1 LAKTGDFL
9 ANSAASSSDIH
20 VLEQLAGV
28 LRRRW
33 KGLAVFTLL
42 GLAAGGLYAASQPP
56 RYSAA
61 ATVMVRSGFA
71 VDPLRQGAVTTTPEE
86 EGQFLSQMELAK
98 STLVIRKVA
107 AALKEDDR
115 VALKSGG
122 EPSLLDTLMFG
133 VDGKKF
139 TPVAPTAEAIDGIL
153 KSGVSV
159 TRQGR
164 TYVAAIGFSHGNPTV
179 ARTMAQSFAEAFRET
194 LTETSDAANAR
205 IRSTIEAEL
214 AKATGPARDALA
226 ARLQDVTI
234 SRALPGV
241 DAVIISD
248 ARTPG
253 APIAPRKGFL
263 LAVGAILGAALGC
276 LFAAWREMRD
286 RGLRDGD
293 ALARSLGAR
302 FFGYMPVVPKERRRA
317 GSTTVSE
324 FSLPAGARRSV
335 DQPYNR
341 FAETLRAASVAALPA
356 PEDKARIIGVTSVLP
371 GEGKTVVAANL
382 AAQLANQGRRVL
394 LVDGHLRDPDLTNW
408 LAGRPAGGIVDAVMV
423 DAPLDQAALYD
434 RKSNLTLLPVGEGR
448 KADPAALWT
457 GEKFREF
464 LAKQASEHDVVIID
478 LPAIAAAADASA
490 IAPVVDGF
498 VLVAEWGGAPAEM
511 IASVLAG
518 EPEISAKLLGVA
530 VSKTRLGKL
539 SRYVSS
545 SARGAYQHRIG

>member
-1 LAKTGDFL
+1 L

-20 VLEQLAGV
+20 VLEQLAGIF
-28 LRRRW
+28 RRRW
-33 KGLAVFTLL
+33 KGLAVFTIL
-42 GLAAGGLYAASQPP
+42 GLAAGGLYAASQAP

-71 VDPLRQGAVTTTPEE
+71 VDPLREGAVTTTPEE

-98 STLVIRKVA
+98 SALVIRKVA
-107 AALKEDDR
+107 AGLKEEDR
-115 VALKSGG
+115 VALLSGG
-122 EPSLLDTLMFG
+122 QPSMLDKALAGLEKRTQ
-133 VDGKKF
+133 
-139 TPVAPTAEAIDGIL
+139 TAAAPAADRVESAL
-153 KSGVSV
+153 KSSVSV

-164 TYVAAIGFSHGNPTV
+164 TYVASIGFSHGDPEV
-179 ARTMAQSFAEAFRET
+179 ARAMAQAFAEAFRAT
-194 LTETSDAANAR
+194 LTETTDAANAKL
-205 IRSTIEAEL
+205 RSTIEAEL
-214 AKATGPARDALA
+214 ATATGPARDALA
-226 ARLQDVTI
+226 AKLQDVTI

-248 ARTPG
+248 ARQPG
-253 APIAPRKGFL
+253 APIAPRRGFL

-286 RGLRDGD
+286 RGFRDGD
-293 ALARSLGAR
+293 ALARSLGVR
-302 FFGYMPVVPKERRRA
+302 FLGYMPVVPKERRRA

-341 FAETLRAASVAALPA
+341 FAETLRAAGVAALPA
-356 PEDKARIIGVTSVLP
+356 PGDKARVIGVTSVLP

-423 DAPLDQAALYD
+423 DAPLDQAALFD

-464 LAKQASEHDVVIID
+464 LAKQAGEHDIVILD
-478 LPAIAAAADASA
+478 LPAIAAASDASA
-490 IAPVVDGF
+490 LAPVVDGF
-498 VLVAEWGGAPAEM
+498 VLVTEWGGAPADL
-511 IASVLAG
+511 ITSVLAS
-518 EPEISAKLLGVA
+518 EPATKAKLLGVA

-539 SRYVSS
+539 SRYVSGAS
-545 SARGAYQHRIG
+545 RGAYQHRIG

>member
-1 LAKTGDFL
+1 M
-9 ANSAASSSDIH
+9 
-20 VLEQLAGV
+20 
-28 LRRRW
+28 
-33 KGLAVFTLL
+33 FTLL

-71 VDPLRQGAVTTTPEE
+71 VDPLREGSVTTTPEE

-107 AALKEDDR
+107 AGLKDEDRIALLNGAEQSPLEKALAGFEKRSAR
-115 VALKSGG
+115 VGAPSAERVESALR
-122 EPSLLDTLMFG
+122 
-133 VDGKKF
+133 
-139 TPVAPTAEAIDGIL
+139 
-153 KSGVSV
+153 SGVSV

-164 TYVAAIGFSHGNPTV
+164 TYVASIGFSHGNPDV
-179 ARTMAQSFAEAFRET
+179 ASIMAQAFAEAFRET
-194 LTETSDAANAR
+194 LAESSDAANAR
-205 IRSTIEAEL
+205 IRSAIEAEL
-214 AKATGPARDALA
+214 ATTSGPAGAALIDK
-226 ARLQDVTI
+226 LQNVTI
-234 SRALPGV
+234 SRALPGL

-248 ARTPG
+248 ARTPA

-263 LAVGAILGAALGC
+263 LAVGAILGAAFGC

-293 ALARSLGAR
+293 TLARSLGAR
-302 FFGYMPVVPKERRRA
+302 FFGYMPVVPRERRLT
-317 GSTTVSE
+317 GSTTVSQ
-324 FSLPAGARRSV
+324 FSLPVGARRAV

-341 FAETLRAASVAALPA
+341 FAETLRAAGVAALPS
-356 PEDKARIIGVTSVLP
+356 PVDKARVIGVTSVLP
-371 GEGKTVVAANL
+371 GEGKTVVAVNL

-408 LAGRPAGGIVDAVMV
+408 LVGRPAGGIVDAVMV
-423 DAPLDQAALYD
+423 DAPLDQAALFD

-457 GEKFREF
+457 GDKFREF
-464 LAKQASEHDVVIID
+464 LARQAGEHDVVIID
-478 LPAIAAAADASA
+478 LPAIAATSDASA

-498 VLVAEWGGAPAEM
+498 VLVAEWGGAPAEL
-511 IASVLAG
+511 ITSVLAG
-518 EPEISAKLLGVA
+518 EPEIRGKLLGVA
-530 VSKTRLGKL
+530 LSKTRLGKL

>member
-1 LAKTGDFL
+1 M
-9 ANSAASSSDIH
+9 ANNAASSSDIH
-20 VLEQLAGV
+20 VLEQLAGIF
-28 LRRRW
+28 RRRW
-33 KGLAVFTLL
+33 KGLAVFTIL

-71 VDPLRQGAVTTTPEE
+71 VDPLREGAVTTTPEE

-98 STLVIRKVA
+98 STTVLRA
-107 AALKEDDR
+107 AAAKMSHLDELLGYTG
-115 VALKSGG
+115 VQ
-122 EPSLLDTLMFG
+122 PSLLDQLLG
-133 VDGKKF
+133 Q
-139 TPVAPTAEAIDGIL
+139 TPLARYHVQLGEAAAGDEIVL
-153 KSGVSV
+153 SALRNGVSV

-164 TYVAAIGFSHGNPTV
+164 TYVASIGFTHGNPDV
-179 ARTMAQSFAEAFRET
+179 AKEAASAVAVAF
-194 LTETSDAANAR
+194 TEVLKQISDAANAR

-214 AKATGPARDALA
+214 ATAAGPARDALA
-226 ARLQDVTI
+226 AKLQDVTI

-248 ARTPG
+248 ARQPG

-286 RGLRDGD
+286 RGFRDGD
-293 ALARSLGAR
+293 ALARSLGVR
-302 FFGYMPVVPKERRRA
+302 FLGYMPVVPKERRRA

-341 FAETLRAASVAALPA
+341 FAETLRSAGVAALPA
-356 PEDKARIIGVTSVLP
+356 PGDKARVIGVTSVLP

-423 DAPLDQAALYD
+423 DAPLDQAALFD

-464 LAKQASEHDVVIID
+464 LAKQAGEHDIVILD
-478 LPAIAAAADASA
+478 FPAIAAVSDASA

-498 VLVAEWGGAPAEM
+498 LLVAEWGGAPADL

-518 EPEISAKLLGVA
+518 EPAIKAKLLGVV

-539 SRYVSS
+539 SRYVSGAS
-545 SARGAYQHRIG
+545 RGAYQHRIG

>member
-1 LAKTGDFL
+1 M
-9 ANSAASSSDIH
+9 ANNAASSSDIH
-20 VLEQLAGV
+20 VLEQLAGIF
-28 LRRRW
+28 RRRW

-98 STLVIRKVA
+98 STLAVRKVA
-107 AALKEDDR
+107 ARLTEEDRAAL
-115 VALKSGG
+115 LSGG
-122 EPSLLDTLMFG
+122 EQSLLDKAMAGLEKRTAR
-133 VDGKKF
+133 V
-139 TPVAPTAEAIDGIL
+139 TAPTAEKVEGAL
-153 KSGVSV
+153 RSGVSV

-164 TYVAAIGFSHGNPTV
+164 TYVASIGFSHGNPDV
-179 ARTMAQSFAEAFRET
+179 ATIMAQYFAEAFRD
-194 LTETSDAANAR
+194 LMTESSDAANAR
-205 IRSTIEAEL
+205 IRSAIEAEL
-214 AKATGPARDALA
+214 ANANGPAGAALVEK
-226 ARLQDVTI
+226 LQDVSI

-248 ARTPG
+248 ARTSG

-293 ALARSLGAR
+293 ALARRLGAR
-302 FFGYMPVVPKERRRA
+302 FFGYMPVVPKERRLT

-335 DQPYNR
+335 DHPYNR
-341 FAETLRAASVAALPA
+341 FAETLRAAGVAALPE
-356 PEDKARIIGVTSVLP
+356 PEARARVIGVTSVLP
-371 GEGKTVVAANL
+371 GEGKTVVAVNL
-382 AAQLANQGRRVL
+382 AAQLAHQGRRVL
-394 LVDGHLRDPDLTNW
+394 LIDGHLRDPDLTNW

-423 DAPLDQAALYD
+423 EAPLDQAALFD
-434 RKSNLTLLPVGEGR
+434 RKSPLTLLPVGEGR

-464 LAKQASEHDVVIID
+464 LARQSGEHDVVVID
-478 LPAIAAAADASA
+478 LPAITSASDASA
-490 IAPVVDGF
+490 LAPVVDGF
-498 VLVAEWGGAPAEM
+498 VLVAEWGGAPDDL
-511 IASVLAG
+511 IASVLQG
-518 EPEISAKLLGVA
+518 EPGIRGKILGLA
-530 VSKTRLGKL
+530 VTKTKLGKL
-539 SRYVSS
+539 RRYVSS
-545 SARGAYQHRIG
+545 STRGAYQHRIG

>member
-1 LAKTGDFL
+1 M

-28 LRRRW
+28 FRRRW
-33 KGLAVFTLL
+33 KGLAVLTLL

-98 STLVIRKVA
+98 SSLVIRKVA
-107 AALKEDDR
+107 AGLGADERTAL
-115 VALKSGG
+115 LNGG
-122 EPSLLDTLMFG
+122 EPSLLEKVLSGLETHAQ
-133 VDGKKF
+133 
-139 TPVAPTAEAIDGIL
+139 TAVAPAADKIESAL

-164 TYVAAIGFSHGNPTV
+164 TYVAAIGFSHGDPAV
-179 ARTMAQSFAEAFRET
+179 ARAMAQAFAEAFRAT
-194 LTETSDAANAR
+194 LTETTDAANAR
-205 IRSTIEAEL
+205 IRTTIEAEL
-214 AKATGPARDALA
+214 VKATGPARDALD
-226 ARLQDVTI
+226 ARLQDIAV

-248 ARTPG
+248 ARQPG

-302 FFGYMPVVPKERRRA
+302 FLGYMPVVPKERRRA

-335 DQPYNR
+335 DQLYNR
-341 FAETLRAASVAALPA
+341 FAETLRAAGVAALPT
-356 PEDKARIIGVTSVLP
+356 PQDKARIIGVTSVLP
-371 GEGKTVVAANL
+371 GEGKTVFAANL
-382 AAQLANQGRRVL
+382 AALLANQGRRVL

-423 DAPLDQAALYD
+423 DAPLDQAALHD

-457 GEKFREF
+457 GDKFREF
-464 LAKQASEHDVVIID
+464 LAKQVGEHDVVIID
-478 LPAIAAAADASA
+478 LPAIASASDASA

-498 VLVAEWGGAPAEM
+498 VLVSEWGGAPADL
-511 IASVLAG
+511 ITSVLAG
-518 EPEISAKLLGVA
+518 EPTIKSKLLGVA

-539 SRYVSS
+539 SRYVSGAS
-545 SARGAYQHRIG
+545 RGAYQHRIG